1 MGLTGI
7 FNDDQVAIL
16 GAFLA
21 LTVCGLI
28 TALSF
33 RFGAAGH
40 SQSEQATLP
49 LTNSE
54 RKTDGDVKSGRRAA

>member
-1 MGLTGI
+1 MGPTGI
-7 FNDDQVAIL
+7 FNDDQIAIL
-16 GAFLA
+16 GAFFALA
-21 LTVCGLI
+21 VCGLI

-33 RFGAAGH
+33 RFGAAGN

-49 LTNSE
+49 LTNPE

>member
-33 RFGAAGH
+33 RFGAGGH